1 VLRRAHGVEVELDGG
16 AYNGIGGPAG
26 EVPHDIAHLVVEDE
40 LRLKLGVWGVL
51 AAGGLFRHCAPAS
64 AARARAKAKM
74 LHGAPERILRW

>member
-40 LRLKLGVWGVL
+40 PARKRRCFTERLS
-51 AAGGLFRHCAPAS
+51 AYCGG
-64 AARARAKAKM
+64 
-74 LHGAPERILRW
+74 